1 VSGVV
6 YIHSHGGP
14 EVLQF
19 SDRTLPPPKHGEVQL
34 THDHIGVNYVDL
46 IFRAGIFPLRDFPA
60 VLGMEGAGRVTEVV
74 DKASRWNVGDRVAYW
89 TDLGAYA
96 EQRLIDGGQLV
107 ALPDDI
113 TTEAAAAV
121 LSKGMLVWALINLIV
136 EVKPGDIVVVGPAA
150 GGVGTLLTRWLTVS
164 GVRVIGIV
172 GSEHKAAQVR
182 KAGIEDVVV
191 SAQPGSAADDITAI
205 VGARSID
212 VLFDG
217 VGGPGFSK
225 LWPLVKPGGTAVLY
239 GHAAGLPP
247 VDPGDLAE
255 RNVRFVQ
262 PSTGQY
268 VNTPDLVAAGSAA
281 IFNALRDG
289 IFGTVAPTVYPL
301 AEARKAHADIGAR
314 RTTGSVLLT
323 P

>member
-1 VSGVV
+1 MSGVV
-6 YIHSHGGP
+6 QIHSHGGP

-19 SDRTLPPPKHGEVQL
+19 SDRILSPPKRGEVQL
-34 THDHIGVNYVDL
+34 THDHIGVNYID
-46 IFRAGIFPLRDFPA
+46 IMFREGTFPLPGLPA
-60 VLGMEGAGRVTEVV
+60 VLGMEGAGRVTDVG
-74 DKASRWNVGDRVAYW
+74 DGASRWNVGDRVAYW

-136 EVKPGDIVVVGPAA
+136 EVKPGDTVIVGPAA

-164 GVRVIGIV
+164 GARVIGIV
-172 GSEHKAAQVR
+172 GSENKAARVR

-191 SAQPGSAADDITAI
+191 SPEPGSAADVITDM
-205 VGARSID
+205 VGARNVD

-217 VGGPGFSK
+217 VGGPGFAK

-239 GHAAGLPP
+239 GGAAGLPP
-247 VDPGDLAE
+247 VDPGELAA
-255 RNVRFVQ
+255 RNVRYIQ

-268 VNTPDLVAAGSAA
+268 VNTPDLVTAGSAA
-281 IFNALRDG
+281 IFSALRDG
-289 IFGTVAPTVYPL
+289 VFGTVVPTIYPL

-314 RTTGSVLLT
+314 KTTGSVLLG